1 MTRVIGARELERLA
15 IGALLTVP
23 EDAIITPLARDVIQ
37 EKRLRLQKVE
47 AQAQAASR
55 RRAEE
60 LEAAEAAL
68 NESLRPSSRATAPD
82 KAATVGEG
90 RKETPWDE
98 AQVASV
104 VEATVKRLLG
114 ESLLKRINIPGA
126 LKLAVFGPSSAVVL
140 SALTEESQRCG
151 MRIERLS
158 GRSVSGVFVLAAA
171 ATCPSGGQDEA
182 RRMLEQNLSRR
193 CMPVVFEAEEP
204 LGI

>member
-15 IGALLTVP
+15 IGASLTVP

-47 AQAQAASR
+47 AEAQAASR

-60 LEAAEAAL
+60 LDAAEAAL
-68 NESLRPSSRATAPD
+68 NEALEPSSRATTPD
-82 KAATVGEG
+82 KAATLGE
-90 RKETPWDE
+90 RQEESPWDE
-98 AQVASV
+98 TQIASL
-104 VEATVKRLLG
+104 VEATVKHVLS
-114 ESLLKRINIPGA
+114 ESLLERVNTPGA
-126 LKLAVFGPSSAVVL
+126 LKFAVFGPSGQALLSAVL

-182 RRMLEQNLSRR
+182 RRMLEQNLSSRHISL
-193 CMPVVFEAEEP
+193 VFES
-204 LGI
+204 